1 MSLTDTIKALFNN
14 RNEVKFDPERR
25 RFLGNRSYNSLALT
39 VLVSAL
45 GLTGCTGKTNPP
57 NPPLS
62 IAPDT
67 PPAVSGIQNKVAEG
81 LDNFEQFND
90 EAYHLHDALIIRYTN
105 FWNEYFQ
112 KKFTSS
118 TFDGINL
125 GYKFEALDPMRV
137 KAMIMLE
144 SGSPKHRTTAY
155 RYDPMQIANQ
165 GDYALAML
173 RDGQVEG
180 KPEWLIDRLR
190 EDASLSVAQELAD
203 IRNTPRDGD
212 VWNYDAVPEQNRINA
227 ELSIKYGILWL
238 WTRQIIIGEVKE
250 GDTIAGYAIKN
261 TRGWDSATERYNGRE
276 IYRKNVWRLMNGIKP
291 K

>member
-1 MSLTDTIKALFNN
+1 MSLVDRIKELFRENSYHPVD
-14 RNEVKFDPERR
+14 EERR
-25 RFLGNRSYNSLALT
+25 RFLGNIAYGTLALT
-39 VLVSAL
+39 TLGSAL
-45 GLTGCTGKTNPP
+45 GLVRCTGRNDSPKI
-57 NPPLS
+57 PLS
-62 IAPDT
+62 TTNDI
-67 PPAVSGIQNKVAEG
+67 PPAVSNIESKVAER
-81 LDNFEQFND
+81 LENFEQFND
-90 EAYHLHDALIIRYTN
+90 DAYHLHDTLIIKYTN

-112 KKFTSS
+112 KKFASS

-144 SGSPKHRTTAY
+144 SGSPKHRNTAY

-165 GDYALAML
+165 GDYALAMF

-180 KPEWLIDRLR
+180 KHEWLIDRLR
-190 EDASLSVAQELAD
+190 EDSNLRIAQELAN
-203 IRNTPRDGD
+203 IRNTPRDTG
-212 VWNYDAVPEQNRINA
+212 VWDYDAVPKPNRINA

-250 GDTIAGYAIKN
+250 GEAVAGYAIKN
-261 TRGWDSATERYNGRE
+261 TRGWDIATERYNGGE
-276 IYRKNVWRLMNGIKP
+276 KYRKNVWRLMNGINP